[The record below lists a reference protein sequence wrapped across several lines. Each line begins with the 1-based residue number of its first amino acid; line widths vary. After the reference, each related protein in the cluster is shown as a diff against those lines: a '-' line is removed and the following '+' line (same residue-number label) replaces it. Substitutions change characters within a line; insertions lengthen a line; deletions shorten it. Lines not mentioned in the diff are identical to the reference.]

1 MEHRSWNRESYSFI
15 DVSSVQPL
23 CNSMGQVKV
32 IDTTK
37 QVHQPEWPVMT
48 WHHGALTNTENTNLY
63 YFNAENWT
71 NYFDRPIFLQRT
83 KVYSNIFSGLDTD
96 DPGCWKSWNFQ
107 QRDLWLGCLTVW
119 PYFSTFPI
127 SSKDRRYDLVLIL
140 AIETVERS
148 MSDLGISTPNSL
160 ESVCQNLC
168 LLKLLKQNI
177 NLFKDNLTNSAVVK
191 EGAEEACPVQT
202 TEMVTLEGILANSK
216 NNTNN
221 SNYTDYRSKFR
232 SSLVRIPFRKRSS
245 SSQSSTPKVSLCFV
259 LC

>member
-1 MEHRSWNRESYSFI
+1 
-15 DVSSVQPL
+15 
-23 CNSMGQVKV
+23 
-32 IDTTK
+32 
-37 QVHQPEWPVMT
+37 
-48 WHHGALTNTENTNLY
+48 
-63 YFNAENWT
+63 
-71 NYFDRPIFLQRT
+71 
-83 KVYSNIFSGLDTD
+83 
-96 DPGCWKSWNFQ
+96 
-107 QRDLWLGCLTVW
+107 
-119 PYFSTFPI
+119 
-127 SSKDRRYDLVLIL
+127 
-140 AIETVERS
+140 
-148 MSDLGISTPNSL
+148 MSDLGISTSSSL